1 MNFDAITE
9 HHLEQAIE
17 KLDQDGL
24 ASGFSSVE
32 YDLKFRGNRYPPK
45 MVVSTAY
52 HIAFGIKLDHND
64 FAGGKDTPA
73 FKLLERHGYTIVRK
87 PISKRARNVWMMG
100 AGKNADQWQKWQAK
114 GIISVDLDVGNIAA
128 LGDKE
133 SISDAVSRAYQETN
147 PVNDT
152 RLAMDFLS
160 EMKVGDWIIVKKGRR
175 TLLGFGEVAG
185 DYEYDHNQQA
195 YRHTR
200 TVVWV
205 RKGGWERET
214 DGPIKTLTNI
224 TKIKSGDKYSW
235 EGHLE
240 TIFHGRV
247 PNYWIFQGNPDV
259 FDFESSLHSGLLDK
273 FFVSSHKN
281 SIQPGD
287 FAILWLTGSQSG
299 CYALLRI
306 ASHPK
311 SDDTD
316 SDHWRNDSK
325 EGLFADI
332 EVIESFANAPRL
344 ADKIKGIPLFDSFNG
359 GTQGTNFQSS
369 PGQFHFFMNSHELTL
384 PSTRKYWLVHAGDH
398 IQGEHGQHWQ
408 RYRDEGFISMPPP
421 LGDVSGFTNKNEIV
435 QALQAKGIGSD
446 RNAVPTQ
453 TALGYWEFCH
463 KMSPGDIVFVRSYAY
478 FVGVGEIA
486 SGYSYNENDVH
497 CPHRRSVNWLSHGIA
512 IAPEGWT
519 WKKLTDITQYDGC
532 EGVTYCFERFS
543 QLAED
548 VFMMPDKFP
557 CRVWW
562 VNQGDSFS
570 EQQPLLWAP
579 HKTEGGQTRYYHKNV
594 DEVREGDLI
603 LHYSDGA
610 IRGVSFAS
618 SDSTTAKNPFKG
630 ERWQE
635 DGYSVDIMYTP
646 LSTPILK
653 SSLDDI
659 LPAIQRRLK
668 PFKKDPFE
676 QKGGIKQGYLFQFG
690 FHALYEIWSP
700 NRTSFPHSVAE
711 LLRGFEAAQPPSK
724 DKTKI
729 MPQLAT
735 NRIFYGP
742 PGTGKTFTLQQDL
755 IPRYKTEKAVINTD
769 EWLQRIAE
777 NTSWLDVITVALLDS
792 GRSMMQ
798 EILDHPFVKAKGKSS
813 NSAKPRQ
820 TLWGVIQAHVPV
832 DCEIVKVA
840 RRRSPSLFWK
850 EKEGTNSFFD
860 FAPNLDEM
868 DLERGREIQ
877 EQIANGPTKDSKI
890 ESNHFEFVTFHQ
902 SFTYE
907 DFVEG
912 IKPVFSD
919 QDSDSLSYQ
928 IESGVFKR
936 ICNRARNNPDQRFA
950 LFIDEINRGN
960 VASIF
965 GELIT
970 LIEPDKREGQ
980 ANQLSVVLPYS
991 KESFS
996 VPSNLDIYGTM
1007 NTADRSVEAL
1017 DTALRRRFEFEEI
1030 GPNPDLLTG
1039 VQVEGIDLSKLLMR
1053 VNQRVEH
1060 LLDRDHCIGH
1070 SYFMRFKSNPDF
1082 KLLQTVFA
1090 QNVVPLLQE
1099 HFYGDYGKI
1108 GLILGEHFVRRVKDS
1123 ELQFAS
1129 FDHPDADL
1137 LKEKEVYELVD
1148 PMAIGP
1154 AGYQAIYES

>member
-1 MNFDAITE
+1 MRILPEMNFDGITE

-52 HIAFGIKLDHND
+52 HIAFGIELDHND

-87 PISKRARNVWMMG
+87 PISKRARNVWIMG

-344 ADKIKGIPLFDSFNG
+344 ADKINGVPLFDSFNG

-369 PGQFHFFMNSHELTL
+369 PGQFHFFMNSHESTP

-398 IQGEHGQHWQ
+398 IEGEHGQHWQ

-421 LGDVSGFTNKNEIV
+421 LGDVSGFANKDEIV

-453 TALGYWEFCH
+453 TALGYWGFCH
-463 KMSPGDIVFVRSYAY
+463 KMSPGDIVFVRSYSY

-486 SGYSYNENDVH
+486 SGYSYNENDVN
-497 CPHRRSVNWLSHGIA
+497 CPHRRSVNWLSHGMA

-548 VFMMPDKFP
+548 VFITPDQFP
-557 CRVWW
+557 KRVWW
-562 VNQGDSFS
+562 VNQGATFS
-570 EQQPLLWAP
+570 EQQQLLWAP

-618 SDSTTAKNPFKG
+618 SDSTTSKNPFKG

-635 DGYSVDIMYTP
+635 EGYGVDVRYMP

-653 SSLDDI
+653 SSLDEI
-659 LPAIQRRLK
+659 LPAIRRRLK
-668 PFKKDPFE
+668 PFKTDQPIQKDG
-676 QKGGIKQGYLFQFG
+676 KLKLGYLFQFG
-690 FHALYEIWSP
+690 FHALYEIWSSH
-700 NRTSFPHSVAE
+700 RTSFPNSVAE
-711 LLRGFEAAQPPSK
+711 LLRGFEAVEPPSK

-755 IPRYKTEKAVINTD
+755 IPRYERKGEVGLKTDHLTWTQAIYF
-769 EWLQRIAE
+769 
-777 NTSWLDVITVALLDS
+777 ALRDL
-792 GRSMMQ
+792 
-798 EILDHPFVKAKGKSS
+798 KS
-813 NSAKPRQ
+813 A
-820 TLWGVIQAHVPV
+820 T
-832 DCEIVKVA
+832 
-840 RRRSPSLFWK
+840 
-850 EKEGTNSFFD
+850 T
-860 FAPNLDEM
+860 
-868 DLERGREIQ
+868 REIQ
-877 EQIANGPTKDSKI
+877 DHPIIVSKI
-890 ESNHFEFVTFHQ
+890 EIASNSNIATTIYNALHNHLSLECDLTTEKWVSGPQYFWKTKSGSQVTYSIWEGADVEELDLIEVEARSKPETSNAFEFVTFHQ

-1039 VQVEGIDLSKLLMR
+1039 VQVEGIDLSKLLML

-1070 SYFMRFKSNPDF
+1070 SYFIRFKSNPDF
-1082 KLLQTVFA
+1082 KSLQTVFA
-1090 QNVVPLLQE
+1090 QNIVPLLQE

-1154 AGYQAIYES
+1154 AGYQAVYES

>member
-1 MNFDAITE
+1 MNFEGITE
-9 HHLEQAIE
+9 RHLEQAIE
-17 KLDQDGL
+17 KLDRDGIP
-24 ASGFSSVE
+24 SGFSSVD
-32 YDLKFRGNRYPPK
+32 YDLKFRDKRYPPK
-45 MVVSTAY
+45 VVVSTAY
-52 HIAFGIKLDHND
+52 QIAFGEPVDHND
-64 FAGGKDTPA
+64 FAGGQHTPA
-73 FKLLERHGYTIVRK
+73 FKLLERHGYTIIRK
-87 PISKRARNVWMMG
+87 PISKRARKVWMMA
-100 AGKNADQWQKWQAK
+100 AGENAGQWEKWQAS
-114 GIISVDLDVGNIAA
+114 GSISIDLAIGDIAA
-128 LGDKE
+128 LSDKQ
-133 SISDAVSRAYQETN
+133 SISEAIGSAYDAPN

-160 EMKVGDWIIVKKGRR
+160 DMKVGDWIIVKKGRR
-175 TLLGFGEVAG
+175 TLLGFGEVSG
-185 DYEYDHNQQA
+185 DYDYTPHQKEYGHS
-195 YRHTR
+195 RK
-200 TVVWV
+200 VVWI
-205 RKGGWERET
+205 RTGEWERET

-224 TKIKSGDKYSW
+224 TKIKSGTQYAW
-235 EGHLE
+235 EGHVE
-240 TIFHGRV
+240 TIFNGRM
-247 PNYWIFQGNPDV
+247 PNYWIFQGNPNV
-259 FDFESSLHSGLLDK
+259 FDFESSLKSGELHN
-273 FFVSSHKN
+273 FYVSSHKK

-287 FAILWLTGSQSG
+287 FAILWLTGDRSG
-299 CYALLRI
+299 CYALLQI
-306 ASHPK
+306 TSYPK
-311 SDDTD
+311 PANADPANWSEST
-316 SDHWRNDSK
+316 K
-325 EGLFADI
+325 EGLFADV
-332 EVIESFANAPRL
+332 EVVRSYAHAPRL
-344 ADKIKGIPLFDSFNG
+344 TEEIKELPLFDAFNG
-359 GTQGTNFQSS
+359 GTQGTNFQST
-369 PGQFHFFMNSHELTL
+369 PGQFHYFMNSNETT
-384 PSTRKYWLVHAGDH
+384 STRKYWLVHAGDH
-398 IQGEHGQHWQ
+398 IEGEHGQHWK
-408 RYRDEGFISMPPP
+408 RYRDEGIISMPPP
-421 LGDVSGFTNKNEIV
+421 LGDVSGFASKDEIV
-435 QALQAKGIGSD
+435 KALQGFGIGSD

-453 TALGYWEFCH
+453 TALGYSEFCH
-463 KMSPGDIVFVRSYAY
+463 NMSPGDIVFVRSYAY
-478 FVGVGEIA
+478 FVGVAEVT
-486 SGYSYNENDVH
+486 SGYSYDENDLL
-497 CPHRRSVNWLSHGIA
+497 CPHRRSVNWLSHGMA

-532 EGVTYCFERFS
+532 EGVSYCYERFS
-543 QLAED
+543 QLAKEA
-548 VFMMPDKFP
+548 FLKPDHFP
-557 CRVWW
+557 MNVWW
-562 VNQGDSFS
+562 VNQGASFS

-579 HKTEGGQTRYYHKNV
+579 HKTDGGQTRYYHKNV
-594 DEVREGDLI
+594 DEVRAGDLI

-635 DGYSVDIMYTP
+635 DGYSVDVRYTP
-646 LSTPILK
+646 LLTPIPK
-653 SSLDDI
+653 PALDDI

-668 PFKKDPFE
+668 PFKKDQPFE

-700 NRTSFPHSVAE
+700 NRTCFPHSVAE
-711 LLRGFEAAQPPSK
+711 LLRGFEATEPPPK

-735 NRIFYGP
+735 NRIYYGP
-742 PGTGKTFTLQQDL
+742 PGTGKTYTLQQYL
-755 IPRYKTEKAVINTD
+755 IPRYERTGEVGLKTDHLTWTQAIYF
-769 EWLQRIAE
+769 
-777 NTSWLDVITVALLDS
+777 ALRDL
-792 GRSMMQ
+792 
-798 EILDHPFVKAKGKSS
+798 
-813 NSAKPRQ
+813 NSA
-820 TLWGVIQAHVPV
+820 T
-832 DCEIVKVA
+832 
-840 RRRSPSLFWK
+840 
-850 EKEGTNSFFD
+850 T
-860 FAPNLDEM
+860 
-868 DLERGREIQ
+868 REIQ
-877 EQIANGPTKDSKI
+877 DHPIIVSKI
-890 ESNHFEFVTFHQ
+890 ENASNSNIATTIYNALHNHLSLECDLTTEKWVSGPQYFWKTKTGSQVTYSIWEGADVEELDLIEVEAKSKPETNNAFEFVTFHQ

-919 QDSDSLSYQ
+919 QESDSLSYQ

-980 ANQLSVVLPYS
+980 ANELSVILPYS

-1030 GPNPDLLTG
+1030 GPNPGLLAG
-1039 VQVEGIDLSKLLMR
+1039 IEIEGIELNELLMR

-1070 SYFMRFKSNPDF
+1070 FYFIRFKSNPDF

-1108 GLILGEHFVRRVKDS
+1108 GLILGEHFVHRVKDS

-1148 PMAIGP
+1148 PTTIGP
-1154 AGYQAIYES
+1154 EGYRAIYES